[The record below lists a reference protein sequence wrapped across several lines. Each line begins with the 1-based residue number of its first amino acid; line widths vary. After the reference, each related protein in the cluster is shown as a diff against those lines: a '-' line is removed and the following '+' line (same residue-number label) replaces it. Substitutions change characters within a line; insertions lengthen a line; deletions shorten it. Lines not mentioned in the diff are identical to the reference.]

1 MIYVPETPTLGQRYV
16 AINGATYT
24 WMGTHW
30 NSALALQQGTA
41 EHYVDGGDADFEYN
55 ALRDAQLDG
64 GTA

>member
-1 MIYVPETPTLGQRYV
+1 M

>member
-1 MIYVPETPTLGQRYV
+1 MIYFPTNPTLGQRYV
-16 AINGATYT
+16 AINGVTYT

-41 EHYVDGGDADFEYN
+41 EYYVDGGDADFEYIE
-55 ALRDAQLDG
+55 LRDGILDG

>member
-1 MIYVPETPTLGQRYV
+1 MIYFPTDPTPGQRYV
-16 AINGATYT
+16 AINGVTYT

-30 NSALALQQGTA
+30 NGALALQQGTA

-55 ALRDAQLDG
+55 PLRDGLLDG